1 MCRVSEL
8 NKREEATLL
17 WVARNAMVHDEKRL
31 WTSADWLANTG
42 RGVIKAQV
50 SSRSSSTAGRSAA
63 EGDET
68 IAATHAKI

>member
-31 WTSADWLANTG
+31 WTSADWLHYVG
-42 RGVIKAQV
+42 EHGQ
-50 SSRSSSTAGRSAA
+50 RSHQNPNCLPKLVHCGAVRY
-63 EGDET
+63 
-68 IAATHAKI
+68 